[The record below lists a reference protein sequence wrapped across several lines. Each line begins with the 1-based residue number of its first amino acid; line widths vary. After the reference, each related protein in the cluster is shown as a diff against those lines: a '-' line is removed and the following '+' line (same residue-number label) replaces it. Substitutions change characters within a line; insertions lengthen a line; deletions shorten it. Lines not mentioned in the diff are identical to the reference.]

1 MTQKSFYTQKLLHKV
16 AFTQRSLTQRSFYAQ
31 TRLHSEVFAFMHKH
45 VYTEKSLH
53 RGAFAHRILYAQT
66 RSHTE
71 GLANRQLYGTQNF
84 YIEQLLRSEAC
95 THRGAFIHRSFYIRV
110 FRHRS
115 FYVRIFLY
123 TDAFTQ
129 KFLHRRFYI
138 QKPLHTGAD
147 TQKIYTKKG
156 RAVCRLAFG
165 FCGPPCFLFLF
176 FFRPQAD
183 RQQGP
188 CPTNYTRLGMT
199 VFHARGQRWSIAARC
214 FPTIRWSFMG
224 FKSDL
229 KGRFRMMTFDYV
241 NIDVVNRTNQK
252 PPIWGG

>member
-1 MTQKSFYTQKLLHKV
+1 MALDTISVHNVSVKIS
-16 AFTQRSLTQRSFYAQ
+16 
-31 TRLHSEVFAFMHKH
+31 
-45 VYTEKSLH
+45 
-53 RGAFAHRILYAQT
+53 
-66 RSHTE
+66 
-71 GLANRQLYGTQNF
+71 
-84 YIEQLLRSEAC
+84 
-95 THRGAFIHRSFYIRV
+95 
-110 FRHRS
+110 
-115 FYVRIFLY
+115 
-123 TDAFTQ
+123 
-129 KFLHRRFYI
+129 RRFRAGHSC
-138 QKPLHTGAD
+138 PHH
-147 TQKIYTKKG
+147 KILKKR

-229 KGRFRMMTFDYV
+229 KSRFRMMTFDYV